1 MNSIKIID
9 FIFNNN
15 NAILNSKIIYY
26 LKNNQIINYLYNLEY
41 NKIKNYII

>member
-15 NAILNSKIIYY
+15 NAILNSKIIYN